1 MNKIFSDKAWEDWM
15 FWSVNDK
22 KIARKIHK
30 LMSDIERNGAEKGI
44 GSPEALKYDLAG
56 LWSREITKK
65 DRLVYRVDELGLHV
79 YSCRGHYGDK

>member
-1 MNKIFSDKAWEDWM
+1 
-15 FWSVNDK
+15 
-22 KIARKIHK
+22 
-30 LMSDIERNGAEKGI
+30 MSDIERNGAEKGI